1 MCSFVLMCV
10 LVFLS
15 LCVCCLG
22 QTDVTVPVLHDVR
35 SSAELVHCWLATC
48 ASVSR
53 CSLARIM
60 SDNGQRHTLYIMLY
74 LDAAFAD
81 ESTSER
87 AGC

>member
-1 MCSFVLMCV
+1 MCV
-10 LVFLS
+10 SVFLS

-22 QTDVTVPVLHDVR
+22 QIDVTVPVLHDVR
-35 SSAELVHCWLATC
+35 SSAELVHCCLATC

-60 SDNGQRHTLYIMLY
+60 SDGQRRTLYITLY

-87 AGC
+87 AGR